1 MAKSKKQLHEEIR
14 QRFMAKV
21 VGWLTENEEEVLT
34 TKSNEIAIPCLDEDG
49 NDEWCVIT
57 FKVPTGSRDD
67 GEAYDG
73 YGMATQYAEAVAEK
87 EAKAKAEAENA
98 EIDAAKELQGMYQTM
113 LTDANTWLKDA
124 HDKVEGLRAER
135 DHYKQDRDELRE
147 KMEKL
152 QRSVIEWKRSAEED
166 RSDMKMQIAKLGR
179 KVELMAPFMCGD
191 LTCKLRQRVII
202 SDDGVVKTAKSKK
215 TADIEPIE
223 QEAL

>member
-1 MAKSKKQLHEEIR
+1 MEITLDAIISLIGLFVGGGGGAF
-14 QRFMAKV
+14 FMWK
-21 VGWLTENEEEVLT
+21 WQ
-34 TKSNEIAIPCLDEDG
+34 K
-49 NDEWCVIT
+49 
-57 FKVPTGSRDD
+57 R
-67 GEAYDG
+67 
-73 YGMATQYAEAVAEK
+73 
-87 EAKAKAEAENA
+87 KAKAEAENA

-202 SDDGVVKTAKSKK
+202 SDDGVVKKARQKK
-215 TADIEPIE
+215 DIEPSNE
-223 QEAL
+223 VV